1 MTPAT
6 FLEEFSSYLESI
18 ILTPESLL
26 LTGDFNFHVDID
38 DDPNAKLFQELLDSM
53 GLKQHV
59 TGPTHMSGHT
69 LDLLITR
76 EHDTIVACSPEVVCY
91 LSDHASILCRLNAS
105 KPCRVVKEITYRKI
119 KSIDLDRFREDL
131 RSSELCNKI
140 YPSLDDMVS
149 GYDSS
154 LSSIL
159 DKHAP
164 LKTKTLVCRRRVPWF
179 NSDIKSS
186 IKAKRKAEKKW
197 RSSKSQYDLRAF
209 KVARN
214 RVTNIMHKER
224 TAYYTDLISENGS
237 DQGKLFRIT
246 KSLLFESSNVEF
258 PRHIQPN
265 ELATNFGDF
274 FAQKIKDID
283 STLDQFDYV
292 HPDVPDVDEKGDKT
306 VASPL
311 SWFELLTIEQ
321 TFDLIKSMSKK
332 SCVLDP
338 IPTTLAMQVVDDL
351 LPTLSTMINMSLES
365 GQFASAWKEALVK
378 PTLKKPGLAIEYK
391 NFRPVSNLCYVSK
404 LTEGAVA
411 SQLMGHM
418 TVNNLHLK
426 FQSAYKKNH
435 STESALLKVKNDIL
449 MNMDAQKVTLLV
461 LLDLSSAFD
470 TVNHQVL
477 LDRLRSRFGV
487 TGTALDWF
495 ASYLSGRAQRISVNG
510 GTSDAFHLIQGVPQG
525 SCLGPLLF
533 TVYTSELFDIIE
545 KHLPSVHCYADDTQL
560 YLAFSPDKEG
570 DDAIAIEAMRNCI
583 KELRVWMARN
593 RLMLNEDKTDFLL
606 IGTRQ
611 QLLKV
616 NFTRIAV
623 GSEVIECKSS
633 VRNLGS
639 WFDSQLNM
647 SVHIS
652 KLCAAAFYHL
662 HNISR
667 IRRFLSFDS
676 TKALVHALITS
687 RVDYCN
693 SLLYGLPAT
702 QLNKIQRVLN
712 AAARLVCRSPRYC
725 HITPLVYNLHWLP
738 VNLRIRFKVLLFV
751 SKAIH
756 GIAPSYIS
764 DLISV
769 KPNSSYN
776 LRSSSAGILLAFPAR
791 KTKRTLGDRSFSV
804 AAPTLWNEL
813 PRELRDLEDFKSFKQ
828 KLKTHLFIEAY
839 S

>member
-1 MTPAT
+1 
-6 FLEEFSSYLESI
+6 
-18 ILTPESLL
+18 
-26 LTGDFNFHVDID
+26 
-38 DDPNAKLFQELLDSM
+38 
-53 GLKQHV
+53 
-59 TGPTHMSGHT
+59 
-69 LDLLITR
+69 
-76 EHDTIVACSPEVVCY
+76 
-91 LSDHASILCRLNAS
+91 
-105 KPCRVVKEITYRKI
+105 
-119 KSIDLDRFREDL
+119 
-131 RSSELCNKI
+131 
-140 YPSLDDMVS
+140 
-149 GYDSS
+149 
-154 LSSIL
+154 
-159 DKHAP
+159 
-164 LKTKTLVCRRRVPWF
+164 
-179 NSDIKSS
+179 
-186 IKAKRKAEKKW
+186 
-197 RSSKSQYDLRAF
+197 
-209 KVARN
+209 
-214 RVTNIMHKER
+214 
-224 TAYYTDLISENGS
+224 
-237 DQGKLFRIT
+237 
-246 KSLLFESSNVEF
+246 
-258 PRHIQPN
+258 
-265 ELATNFGDF
+265 
-274 FAQKIKDID
+274 
-283 STLDQFDYV
+283 
-292 HPDVPDVDEKGDKT
+292 
-306 VASPL
+306 
-311 SWFELLTIEQ
+311 
-321 TFDLIKSMSKK
+321 MSKK

-495 ASYLSGRAQRISVNG
+495 ASYLSGRVQRISVNG

-725 HITPLVYNLHWLP
+725 HITPLVYKLHWLP

-751 SKAIH
+751 FKAIH

-764 DLISV
+764 DLIFV

-791 KTKRTLGDRSFSV
+791 KMK
-804 AAPTLWNEL
+804 
-813 PRELRDLEDFKSFKQ
+813 
-828 KLKTHLFIEAY
+828 
-839 S
+839 